1 MRFLPTLVALI
12 AAACAGAIALGDAGV
27 DAQRDVSHPGWVR
40 VRSLRYGVSLALPG
54 MPRVLDEIDDARQRR
69 EGVVLTLTLDL
80 EARRSYE
87 IRLFRGAREDEAVRV
102 LDAWGEEL
110 FARSRGQ
117 LASEEH
123 IDIGG
128 HPGLDVRYEALG
140 PRHDD
145 QLWVIVA
152 TDGRSVVE
160 VAGQNLEV
168 ADEDPRPAQIE
179 TIIESIA
186 FGR

>member
-1 MRFLPTLVALI
+1 MRALSAI
-12 AAACAGAIALGDAGV
+12 AALLCVACAGIIALDDVGV
-27 DAQRDVSHPGWVR
+27 SAQRDVTHAGWVR
-40 VRSLRYGVSLALPG
+40 VRSLRYGVSLMLPG
-54 MPRVLDEIDDARQRR
+54 TPRVLEEVDDTRNRR
-69 EGVVLTLTLDL
+69 EGVVLTLALDPEL
-80 EARRSYE
+80 RRSYE
-87 IRLFRGAREDEAVRV
+87 VRLFRSTRDDDAARV

-117 LASEEH
+117 LMSEEH

-128 HPGLDVRYEALG
+128 HPGLDVRYGQLG
-140 PRHDD
+140 ARHDD
-145 QLWVIVA
+145 ELWVIVA

-168 ADEDPRPAQIE
+168 AEEAARPAQID
-179 TIIESIA
+179 TIVESIA